1 MRQTLC
7 ENRNMTNLP
16 ATLCAITF
24 QGNASNGLQQ
34 DAFFFVDDYY
44 QEALG
49 ITPVRQCDDAFCVA
63 VSDGV
68 SQSDFSQVASLTA
81 MKTVK
86 QLWQTYLDNPNQSA
100 VMDISKIYE
109 KVATLPK
116 RFYGASAT
124 LALVYR
130 TFAKNNQANSS
141 VVIKHIGD
149 SRVYHFSAMTKTWRC
164 ITRDHNLLNQLVDE
178 KAAMENRQADF
189 SEYNQNGMASP
200 MYALTD
206 CLIADSDLDSNPMPA
221 FENQTLAVS
230 SGDCLVVCTDGVH
243 DLVFCNEWQGID
255 KHTDLQEWLKRLRKQ
270 IYASKGRAYDNAT
283 AILVRFDEC

>member
-1 MRQTLC
+1 
-7 ENRNMTNLP
+7 MTRLS
-16 ATLCAITF
+16 TMLCAMTF

-49 ITPVRQCDDAFCVA
+49 ITPVHRCDDAFCVA

-68 SQSDFSQVASLTA
+68 SQSDFSQVASLKA

-86 QLWQTYLDNPNQSA
+86 QLWQTYLDNPNKSA
-100 VMDISKIYE
+100 AMGISKIYE

-116 RFYGASAT
+116 RYYGASAT

-130 TFAKNNQANSS
+130 TFANDNQSNSS

-149 SRVYHFSAMTKTWRC
+149 SRVYHFSAITKTWRC
-164 ITRDHNLLNQLVDE
+164 ITRDHNLLNQLIDE
-178 KAAMENRQADF
+178 KAENENCQADF
-189 SEYNQNGMASP
+189 SKYNQEGMASP
-200 MYALTD
+200 LYALTD

-230 SGDCLVVCTDGVH
+230 SGDCLVVCTDGVY
-243 DLVFCNEWQGID
+243 DLVPCDEWEGID
-255 KHTDLQEWLKRLRKQ
+255 ETTDLQNWLKQLHKQ
-270 IYASKGRAYDNAT
+270 IYASEGRAYDNAT
-283 AILVRFDEC
+283 AILVRFESQ

>member
-1 MRQTLC
+1 
-7 ENRNMTNLP
+7 MTRLS
-16 ATLCAITF
+16 TTICAMTF

-68 SQSDFSQVASLTA
+68 SQSDFSQVASLKA

-116 RFYGASAT
+116 RYYGASAT
-124 LALVYR
+124 LALIYR
-130 TFAKNNQANSS
+130 TFANDNQANSS

-164 ITRDHNLLNQLVDE
+164 ITRDHNLLNQLIDE
-178 KAAMENRQADF
+178 KAENENRQADF
-189 SEYNQNGMASP
+189 GEYNQDGMASP

-221 FENQTLAVS
+221 YDSQTLKVS
-230 SGDCLVVCTDGVH
+230 SGDCLVICTDGVH

-255 KHTDLQEWLKRLRKQ
+255 KHTNLQAWLKQLRKQ
-270 IYASKGRAYDNAT
+270 IYASEGRAYDNAT
-283 AILVRFDEC
+283 AILVRFESQ

>member
-1 MRQTLC
+1 
-7 ENRNMTNLP
+7 MTRLS
-16 ATLCAITF
+16 TTICAMTF

-49 ITPVRQCDDAFCVA
+49 ITPVHRCDDAFCVA

-68 SQSDFSQVASLTA
+68 SQSDFSQVASLKA

-116 RFYGASAT
+116 RYYGASAT

-130 TFAKNNQANSS
+130 TFAKDNQSNSS

-243 DLVFCNEWQGID
+243 DLVLCDEWQGID
-255 KHTDLQEWLKRLRKQ
+255 KHTDLQAWLKQLRKQ
-270 IYASKGRAYDNAT
+270 IYASEGRAYDNAT
-283 AILVRFDEC
+283 AILVRFDEH

>member
-1 MRQTLC
+1 
-7 ENRNMTNLP
+7 MTRLS
-16 ATLCAITF
+16 TMLCAMTF

-49 ITPVRQCDDAFCVA
+49 ITPVHRCDDAFCVA

-68 SQSDFSQVASLTA
+68 SQSDFSQVASLKA
-81 MKTVK
+81 MKTAK
-86 QLWQTYLDNPNQSA
+86 QLWQTYLDNPNHSA

-116 RFYGASAT
+116 RYYGASAT

-130 TFAKNNQANSS
+130 TFAKDNQSNSS

-149 SRVYHFSAMTKTWRC
+149 SRVYHFSANTKTWRC
-164 ITRDHNLLNQLVDE
+164 ITRDHNLLNQLIDE
-178 KAAMENRQADF
+178 KAENENCQADF
-189 SEYNQNGMASP
+189 SEYNQDGMASP

-206 CLIADSDLDSNPMPA
+206 CLIADSDLENNPMPA

-230 SGDCLVVCTDGVH
+230 SDDCLVVCTDGVH

-255 KHTDLQEWLKRLRKQ
+255 KHTDLQEWLKQLRKQ

-283 AILVRFDEC
+283 AILVRFESQ

>member
-1 MRQTLC
+1 
-7 ENRNMTNLP
+7 MTRLST
-16 ATLCAITF
+16 TLCAMTF
-24 QGNASNGLQQ
+24 QGNANNGLQQ

-44 QEALG
+44 QVALG
-49 ITPVRQCDDAFCVA
+49 ITPVRQCDGAFCIA

-68 SQSDFSQVASLTA
+68 SQSDFSQVASLKA

-100 VMDISKIYE
+100 VMDILKIYE

-116 RFYGASAT
+116 RYYGASAT

-130 TFAKNNQANSS
+130 TFAKDKHPHSS

-178 KAAMENRQADF
+178 QAAMENRQADF
-189 SEYNQNGMASP
+189 GEYNQNGMASP

-206 CLIADSDLDSNPMPA
+206 CLIADSDLDNNPMPA

-230 SGDCLVVCTDGVH
+230 SDDCLVVCTDGVH
-243 DLVFCNEWQGID
+243 DLVPCDKWQSID
-255 KHTDLQEWLKRLRKQ
+255 KHTDLQAWLKQLRKQ

-283 AILVRFDEC
+283 AVLIRFDEH

>member
-1 MRQTLC
+1 
-7 ENRNMTNLP
+7 MTRLS
-16 ATLCAITF
+16 TTICAMTF
-24 QGNASNGLQQ
+24 QGNASNRLQQ

-49 ITPVRQCDDAFCVA
+49 ITPVHRCDDAFCVA

-68 SQSDFSQVASLTA
+68 SQSDFSQVASLKA

-116 RFYGASAT
+116 RYYGASAT

-130 TFAKNNQANSS
+130 TFVKDNQSNSS

-164 ITRDHNLLNQLVDE
+164 ITRDHNLLNQLINE
-178 KAAMENRQADF
+178 KAGNENRPVDF
-189 SEYNQNGMASP
+189 SEYNQDGMASP
-200 MYALTD
+200 LYALTD

-221 FENQTLAVS
+221 FENQTLKVS
-230 SGDCLVVCTDGVH
+230 SGDCLVVCTDGVY
-243 DLVFCNEWQGID
+243 DLVPCDEWEGID
-255 KHTDLQEWLKRLRKQ
+255 KHTDLQEWLKQLRKQ

-283 AILVRFDEC
+283 AILVRFDEH

>member
-1 MRQTLC
+1 
-7 ENRNMTNLP
+7 MTRLST
-16 ATLCAITF
+16 TLCAMTF

-49 ITPVRQCDDAFCVA
+49 ITPVLQCGDAFCVA

-68 SQSDFSQVASLTA
+68 SQSNLSQVASLKA

-116 RFYGASAT
+116 SFYGASAT

-130 TFAKNNQANSS
+130 PIAKASETNST

-164 ITRDHNLLNQLVDE
+164 ITRDHNLLNQLIDE
-178 KAAMENRQADF
+178 KAENENRQADF
-189 SEYNQNGMASP
+189 SEYNQDGMASP
-200 MYALTD
+200 LYALTD
-206 CLIADSDLDSNPMPA
+206 CLTVDSDLDNNPMPI
-221 FENQTLAVS
+221 FDSQTLAVS

-243 DLVFCNEWQGID
+243 DLVLCDEWQGID
-255 KHTDLQEWLKRLRKQ
+255 KHTDLQEWLKQLRKQ

-283 AILVRFDEC
+283 AILVRFDEH

>member
-1 MRQTLC
+1 
-7 ENRNMTNLP
+7 MTRLST
-16 ATLCAITF
+16 TLCAITF
-24 QGNASNGLQQ
+24 QGNANNGLQQ

-44 QEALG
+44 QERLG
-49 ITPVRQCDDAFCVA
+49 ITPVHRCDDAFCVA

-68 SQSDFSQVASLTA
+68 SQSDFSQVASLKA

-116 RFYGASAT
+116 RYYGASAT

-130 TFAKNNQANSS
+130 TFAKDNQSNSS

-178 KAAMENRQADF
+178 KAAMEKRQADF
-189 SEYNQNGMASP
+189 SEYNQDGMASP

-206 CLIADSDLDSNPMPA
+206 CLIADSDLDNNPMPA

-243 DLVFCNEWQGID
+243 DLVLCNEWQGID
-255 KHTDLQEWLKRLRKQ
+255 KHTDLQEWLKQLRKQ

-283 AILVRFDEC
+283 AILVRFDEH

>member
-1 MRQTLC
+1 
-7 ENRNMTNLP
+7 MTRIS
-16 ATLCAITF
+16 TTICAMTF

-49 ITPVRQCDDAFCVA
+49 ITPVRQCDGAFCVA

-68 SQSDFSQVASLTA
+68 AESNLSQYASL
-81 MKTVK
+81 KTVKAVK
-86 QLWQTYLDNPNQSA
+86 QLWQNYLDNSNQSP

-130 TFAKNNQANSS
+130 AFAKDNHPHSS

-149 SRVYHFSAMTKTWRC
+149 SRVYHFSANTKTWRC
-164 ITRDHNLLNQLVDE
+164 LTRDHNLLNQLIDE
-178 KAAMENRQADF
+178 KAGNENRPVDF
-189 SEYNQNGMASP
+189 SEYNQDGMASP
-200 MYALTD
+200 LYALTD
-206 CLIADSDLDSNPMPA
+206 CLIADSDLENNPMPI
-221 FENQTLAVS
+221 FDSQTLKVS
-230 SGDCLVVCTDGVH
+230 SGDCLVICTDGVH

-255 KHTDLQEWLKRLRKQ
+255 KHTNLQAWLKQLRKQ
-270 IYASKGRAYDNAT
+270 IYASEGRAYDNAT
-283 AILVRFDEC
+283 AILVRFESQ

>member
-1 MRQTLC
+1 
-7 ENRNMTNLP
+7 MTRLS
-16 ATLCAITF
+16 TMLCAMTF
-24 QGNASNGLQQ
+24 QGNASKGLQQ

-49 ITPVRQCDDAFCVA
+49 ITPVHRCDDAFCVA

-68 SQSDFSQVASLTA
+68 AESNLSQYASLKTV
-81 MKTVK
+81 KTVK
-86 QLWQTYLDNPNQSA
+86 QLWQNYLDNSNQSP

-130 TFAKNNQANSS
+130 TFAKDNQTNSS

-178 KAAMENRQADF
+178 QAAAENRQADF
-189 SEYNQNGMASP
+189 SEYNQDGMASP

-206 CLIADSDLDSNPMPA
+206 CLIADSDLENNPMPA

-230 SGDCLVVCTDGVH
+230 SDDCLVVCTDGVH

-255 KHTDLQEWLKRLRKQ
+255 KHTDLQEWLKQLRKQ

-283 AILVRFDEC
+283 AILVRFESQ

>member
-1 MRQTLC
+1 
-7 ENRNMTNLP
+7 MTRLST
-16 ATLCAITF
+16 TLCAMTF

-44 QEALG
+44 QETLG
-49 ITPVRQCDDAFCVA
+49 ITPVHRCDDAFCVA

-68 SQSDFSQVASLTA
+68 SQSDFSQVASLTT
-81 MKTVK
+81 MKAVK

-100 VMDISKIYE
+100 VMDILKIYE

-116 RFYGASAT
+116 RYYGASAT

-130 TFAKNNQANSS
+130 TFAKDKHPHSS

-178 KAAMENRQADF
+178 QAAMENRQADF
-189 SEYNQNGMASP
+189 GEYNQNGMASP

-206 CLIADSDLDSNPMPA
+206 CLIADSDLDNNPMPA
-221 FENQTLAVS
+221 FDSQKLAVS
-230 SGDCLVVCTDGVH
+230 SGDCLVVCTDGVY
-243 DLVFCNEWQGID
+243 DLVPCDEWEGID
-255 KHTDLQEWLKRLRKQ
+255 ETTDLQNWLKQLCKQ

-283 AILVRFDEC
+283 AILVRFESQ

>member
-1 MRQTLC
+1 
-7 ENRNMTNLP
+7 MTRLS
-16 ATLCAITF
+16 TTICAMTF

-49 ITPVRQCDDAFCVA
+49 ITPVHRCDDAFCVA

-68 SQSDFSQVASLTA
+68 SQSDFSQVASLKA

-116 RFYGASAT
+116 RYYGASAT

-130 TFAKNNQANSS
+130 PLAKASETNSI
-141 VVIKHIGD
+141 VVMKHIGD
-149 SRVYHFSAMTKTWRC
+149 SRVYHFSANTKTWRC
-164 ITRDHNLLNQLVDE
+164 LTRDHNLLNQLIDE
-178 KAAMENRQADF
+178 KAGNENRPVDF
-189 SEYNQNGMASP
+189 SEYNQDGMASP

-221 FENQTLAVS
+221 YDSQTLKVS

-243 DLVFCNEWQGID
+243 DLVLCDEWQGID
-255 KHTDLQEWLKRLRKQ
+255 KHTDLQAWLKQLRKQ

-283 AILVRFDEC
+283 AILVRFDEH

>member
-1 MRQTLC
+1 
-7 ENRNMTNLP
+7 MTRLS
-16 ATLCAITF
+16 TMLCAMTF

-68 SQSDFSQVASLTA
+68 AESNLSQYASLKTV
-81 MKTVK
+81 KTVK
-86 QLWQTYLDNPNQSA
+86 QLWQNYLDNSNQSP

-130 TFAKNNQANSS
+130 TFAKDNQTNSS

-178 KAAMENRQADF
+178 QAAAENRQADF
-189 SEYNQNGMASP
+189 SEYNQDGMASP

-206 CLIADSDLDSNPMPA
+206 CLIADSDLENNPMPA

-230 SGDCLVVCTDGVH
+230 SDDCLVVCTDGVH

-255 KHTDLQEWLKRLRKQ
+255 KHTDLQEWLKQLRKQ

-283 AILVRFDEC
+283 AILVRFDAR

>member
-1 MRQTLC
+1 
-7 ENRNMTNLP
+7 MTRLS
-16 ATLCAITF
+16 TTICAMTF

-44 QEALG
+44 QETLG
-49 ITPVRQCDDAFCVA
+49 ITPVHRCDDAFCVA

-68 SQSDFSQVASLTA
+68 SQSNLSQVASLKA

-109 KVATLPK
+109 KVAALPK
-116 RFYGASAT
+116 RYYGASAT

-130 TFAKNNQANSS
+130 TFAKDNQTNSS

-243 DLVFCNEWQGID
+243 DLVLCDEWQGID
-255 KHTDLQEWLKRLRKQ
+255 KHTDLQEWLKQLRKQ

-283 AILVRFDEC
+283 AILVRFDEH

>member
-1 MRQTLC
+1 
-7 ENRNMTNLP
+7 MTRLST
-16 ATLCAITF
+16 TLCAMTF

-49 ITPVRQCDDAFCVA
+49 ITPVHRYDDAFCVA

-68 SQSDFSQVASLTA
+68 SQSDFSQVASLKA
-81 MKTVK
+81 MKTAK

-116 RFYGASAT
+116 RYYGASAT

-130 TFAKNNQANSS
+130 AFAKNNQANSS

-164 ITRDHNLLNQLVDE
+164 ITRDHNLLNQIVDE
-178 KAAMENRQADF
+178 QAAAENRQADF
-189 SEYNQNGMASP
+189 SKYNQKGMASP
-200 MYALTD
+200 LYALTD

-221 FENQTLAVS
+221 FDSQTLAVS
-230 SGDCLVVCTDGVH
+230 SGDCLVVCTDGVY
-243 DLVFCNEWQGID
+243 DLVPCDEWEGID
-255 KHTDLQEWLKRLRKQ
+255 KHTDLQEWLKQLRKQ

-283 AILVRFDEC
+283 AILVRFDEH

>member
-1 MRQTLC
+1 
-7 ENRNMTNLP
+7 MTRL
-16 ATLCAITF
+16 ATTHCAMTF
-24 QGNASNGLQQ
+24 QGSASNRLQQ

-68 SQSDFSQVASLTA
+68 AESNLSQYASLKTV
-81 MKTVK
+81 KTVK
-86 QLWQTYLDNPNQSA
+86 QLWQNYLDNSNQSP

-130 TFAKNNQANSS
+130 TFAKDNQTNSS

-178 KAAMENRQADF
+178 QAAAENRQADF
-189 SEYNQNGMASP
+189 SEYNQDGMASP

-206 CLIADSDLDSNPMPA
+206 CLIADSDLENNPMPA

-230 SGDCLVVCTDGVH
+230 SDDCLVVCTDGVH
-243 DLVFCNEWQGID
+243 DLVPCDKWQSID
-255 KHTDLQEWLKRLRKQ
+255 KHTDLQAWLKQLRKQ

-283 AILVRFDEC
+283 AVLIRFDEH

>member
-1 MRQTLC
+1 
-7 ENRNMTNLP
+7 MTRLS
-16 ATLCAITF
+16 TTICAMTF

-49 ITPVRQCDDAFCVA
+49 ITPVHRYDDAFCVA

-68 SQSDFSQVASLTA
+68 SQSDFSQVASLKA

-116 RFYGASAT
+116 RYYGASAT

-130 TFAKNNQANSS
+130 TFAKDNQSNSS
-141 VVIKHIGD
+141 VIIKHIGD

-164 ITRDHNLLNQLVDE
+164 ITRDHNLMNQLVDE
-178 KAAMENRQADF
+178 QAAAENRQADF
-189 SEYNQNGMASP
+189 SEYNQDGMASP

-206 CLIADSDLDSNPMPA
+206 CLIGDSDLDSNPIPA

-243 DLVFCNEWQGID
+243 DLVLCDEWQGID
-255 KHTDLQEWLKRLRKQ
+255 KHTDLQEWLKQLRKQ

-283 AILVRFDEC
+283 AILVRFESQ

>member
-1 MRQTLC
+1 
-7 ENRNMTNLP
+7 MTRLS
-16 ATLCAITF
+16 TTICAMTF
-24 QGNASNGLQQ
+24 QGNASNRLQQ

-49 ITPVRQCDDAFCVA
+49 ITPVHRCDDALCVA

-68 SQSDFSQVASLTA
+68 SQSDFSQVASLKA
-81 MKTVK
+81 MKTAK

-116 RFYGASAT
+116 RYYGASAT

-130 TFAKNNQANSS
+130 AFAKDNHTHSS

-164 ITRDHNLLNQLVDE
+164 ITRDHNLLNQIVDE
-178 KAAMENRQADF
+178 QAAAENRQADF
-189 SEYNQNGMASP
+189 SEYNQDGMASP

-206 CLIADSDLDSNPMPA
+206 CLIADSDLDNNPMPA
-221 FENQTLAVS
+221 YDSQTLAVS

-243 DLVFCNEWQGID
+243 DLVLCDEWQGID
-255 KHTDLQEWLKRLRKQ
+255 KHTDLQEWLKQLRKQ

-283 AILVRFDEC
+283 AILVRFDEH

>member
-1 MRQTLC
+1 
-7 ENRNMTNLP
+7 MTRLST
-16 ATLCAITF
+16 TLCAMTF

-68 SQSDFSQVASLTA
+68 SQSDFSQVASLKA

-116 RFYGASAT
+116 RYYGASAT

-130 TFAKNNQANSS
+130 TFAKDNQTNSS

-178 KAAMENRQADF
+178 QAAAENRQADF
-189 SEYNQNGMASP
+189 GEYNQDGMASP

-230 SGDCLVVCTDGVH
+230 SGDCLVVCTDGVY
-243 DLVFCNEWQGID
+243 DLVPCCEWQAID
-255 KHTDLQEWLKRLRKQ
+255 ETTDLQNWLKQLRKQ
-270 IYASKGRAYDNAT
+270 IYASEGRAYDNAT
-283 AILVRFDEC
+283 TILVRFESQ

>member
-1 MRQTLC
+1 
-7 ENRNMTNLP
+7 MTRLS
-16 ATLCAITF
+16 TMLCAMTF

-68 SQSDFSQVASLTA
+68 AESNLSQYASLKTV
-81 MKTVK
+81 KTVK
-86 QLWQTYLDNPNQSA
+86 QLWQNYLDNSNQSP

-116 RFYGASAT
+116 RYYGASAT

-178 KAAMENRQADF
+178 QAAAENRQADF
-189 SEYNQNGMASP
+189 SEYNQDGMASP

-206 CLIADSDLDSNPMPA
+206 CLIADSDLENNPMPA

-230 SGDCLVVCTDGVH
+230 SDDCLVVCTDGVH

-255 KHTDLQEWLKRLRKQ
+255 KHTDLQEWLKQLRKQ

-283 AILVRFDEC
+283 AILVRFESQ

>member
-1 MRQTLC
+1 
-7 ENRNMTNLP
+7 MTRLS
-16 ATLCAITF
+16 TTICAMTF

-49 ITPVRQCDDAFCVA
+49 ITPIRHCDGAFCVA

-68 SQSDFSQVASLTA
+68 SQSDFSQVASLKA

-100 VMDISKIYE
+100 VMDILKIYE

-116 RFYGASAT
+116 RYYGASAT

-130 TFAKNNQANSS
+130 TFANDNQSNSS

-164 ITRDHNLLNQLVDE
+164 ITRDHNLLNQLIDE
-178 KAAMENRQADF
+178 KAENENRQADF
-189 SEYNQNGMASP
+189 GEYNQDGMASP

-206 CLIADSDLDSNPMPA
+206 CLIADSDLDNNPMPT
-221 FENQTLAVS
+221 FDSQTLKVS
-230 SGDCLVVCTDGVH
+230 SDDCLVVCTDGVH
-243 DLVFCNEWQGID
+243 DLVLCDEWQGID
-255 KHTDLQEWLKRLRKQ
+255 KHTDLQAWLKQLRKQ
-270 IYASKGRAYDNAT
+270 IYASEGRAYDNAT
-283 AILVRFDEC
+283 AILVRFDAR

>member
-1 MRQTLC
+1 
-7 ENRNMTNLP
+7 MTRLS
-16 ATLCAITF
+16 TTICAMTF
-24 QGNASNGLQQ
+24 QGNASNRLQQ

-49 ITPVRQCDDAFCVA
+49 ITPVHRCDDAFCVA

-68 SQSDFSQVASLTA
+68 SQSNLSQVASLKA

-116 RFYGASAT
+116 RYYGASAT

-130 TFAKNNQANSS
+130 TFAKDNQSNSS

-164 ITRDHNLLNQLVDE
+164 ITRDHNLLNQLIDE
-178 KAAMENRQADF
+178 KAENENRQADF
-189 SEYNQNGMASP
+189 GEYNQDGMASP

-243 DLVFCNEWQGID
+243 DLVLCDEWQGID
-255 KHTDLQEWLKRLRKQ
+255 KHTDLQAWLKQLRKQ

-283 AILVRFDEC
+283 AILVRFDEH

>member
-1 MRQTLC
+1 
-7 ENRNMTNLP
+7 MTRLS
-16 ATLCAITF
+16 TTICAMTF

-44 QEALG
+44 QEAIG
-49 ITPVRQCDDAFCVA
+49 ITPVHRCDDAFCVA

-68 SQSDFSQVASLTA
+68 AESNLSQYASLKTV
-81 MKTVK
+81 KTVK
-86 QLWQTYLDNPNQSA
+86 QLWQNYLDNSNQSA

-130 TFAKNNQANSS
+130 PLAKASETNPPI
-141 VVIKHIGD
+141 VIKHIGD

-164 ITRDHNLLNQLVDE
+164 ITRDHNLLNQLIDE
-178 KAAMENRQADF
+178 KAENENRQADF
-189 SEYNQNGMASP
+189 GEYNQDGMASP

-206 CLIADSDLDSNPMPA
+206 CLIADSDLDNNPMPT
-221 FENQTLAVS
+221 FDSQTLKVS
-230 SGDCLVVCTDGVH
+230 SDDCLVVCTDGVH
-243 DLVFCNEWQGID
+243 DLVPCDKWQSID
-255 KHTDLQEWLKRLRKQ
+255 KHTDLQAWLKQLRKQ

-283 AILVRFDEC
+283 AVLIRFDEH

>member
-1 MRQTLC
+1 MS
-7 ENRNMTNLP
+7 NLS
-16 ATLCAITF
+16 AILCAMTF

-49 ITPVRQCDDAFCVA
+49 ITSVHRCDDAFCVA

-68 SQSDFSQVASLTA
+68 SQSDFSQVASLEA

-100 VMDISKIYE
+100 VMDISKIHD
-109 KVATLPK
+109 KVTTLPK
-116 RFYGASAT
+116 RYYGASAT

-130 TFAKNNQANSS
+130 PLAKVNETNST

-149 SRVYHFSAMTKTWRC
+149 SRVYHFSATTKTWRC

-178 KAAMENRQADF
+178 QAAAENRQADF
-189 SEYNQNGMASP
+189 GEYNQDGMASP

-221 FENQTLAVS
+221 YESQTLAVS
-230 SGDCLVVCTDGVH
+230 SGDCLVVCTDGVY
-243 DLVFCNEWQGID
+243 DLVPCCEWQAID
-255 KHTDLQEWLKRLRKQ
+255 ETTDLQNWLKQLRKQ
-270 IYASKGRAYDNAT
+270 IYASEGRAYDNAT
-283 AILVRFDEC
+283 AILVKFESQ

>member
-1 MRQTLC
+1 
-7 ENRNMTNLP
+7 MTRLS
-16 ATLCAITF
+16 TTICAMTF

-49 ITPVRQCDDAFCVA
+49 ITPVLQCGDAFCVA

-68 SQSDFSQVASLTA
+68 SQSDFSQVASLKA

-116 RFYGASAT
+116 RYYGASAT

-130 TFAKNNQANSS
+130 TFAKDNHTHSS
-141 VVIKHIGD
+141 VVIKHTGD

-164 ITRDHNLLNQLVDE
+164 ITRDHNLLNQLIDE
-178 KAAMENRQADF
+178 KAENENRQADF
-189 SEYNQNGMASP
+189 GEYNQDGMASP

-206 CLIADSDLDSNPMPA
+206 CLIADSDLDNNPMPT
-221 FENQTLAVS
+221 FDSQTLKVS
-230 SGDCLVVCTDGVH
+230 SDDCLVVCTDGVH
-243 DLVFCNEWQGID
+243 DLVPCEEWQSID
-255 KHTDLQEWLKRLRKQ
+255 KHTDLQAWLKQLRKQ
-270 IYASKGRAYDNAT
+270 IYASEGRAYDNAT
-283 AILVRFDEC
+283 AILVRFDAH

>member
-1 MRQTLC
+1 
-7 ENRNMTNLP
+7 MTRLST
-16 ATLCAITF
+16 TLCAITF
-24 QGNASNGLQQ
+24 QGNANNGLQQ

-44 QEALG
+44 QERLG
-49 ITPVRQCDDAFCVA
+49 ITPVHRCDDAFCVA

-68 SQSDFSQVASLTA
+68 SQSDFSQVASLKA

-116 RFYGASAT
+116 RYYGASAT

-130 TFAKNNQANSS
+130 TFAKDNQSNSS

-178 KAAMENRQADF
+178 QAAMEKRQADF
-189 SEYNQNGMASP
+189 SEYNQDGMASP

-206 CLIADSDLDSNPMPA
+206 CLIADSDLDNNPMPA

-243 DLVFCNEWQGID
+243 DLVLCNEWQGID
-255 KHTDLQEWLKRLRKQ
+255 KHTDLQEWLKQLRKQ

-283 AILVRFDEC
+283 AILVRFDEH

>member
-1 MRQTLC
+1 
-7 ENRNMTNLP
+7 MTRLS
-16 ATLCAITF
+16 TTICAMTF

-49 ITPVRQCDDAFCVA
+49 ITPVHRCDDAFCVA

-68 SQSDFSQVASLTA
+68 SQSDFSQVASLKA

-100 VMDISKIYE
+100 VMDILKIYE

-116 RFYGASAT
+116 RYYGASAT

-130 TFAKNNQANSS
+130 TFAKDKHPHSS

-164 ITRDHNLLNQLVDE
+164 ITRDHNLLNQLIDE
-178 KAAMENRQADF
+178 KAENENRQADF
-189 SEYNQNGMASP
+189 GEYNQDGMASP

-206 CLIADSDLDSNPMPA
+206 CLIADSDLDNNPMPTYDS
-221 FENQTLAVS
+221 QTLKVS
-230 SGDCLVVCTDGVH
+230 SDDCLVVCTDGVH
-243 DLVFCNEWQGID
+243 DLVACDKWQSID
-255 KHTDLQEWLKRLRKQ
+255 KHTNLQAWLKQLSKQ
-270 IYASKGRAYDNAT
+270 IYASEGRAYDNAT
-283 AILVRFDEC
+283 AILVRFDKY

>member
-1 MRQTLC
+1 
-7 ENRNMTNLP
+7 MTRLS
-16 ATLCAITF
+16 TTICAMTF
-24 QGNASNGLQQ
+24 QGNTSKGLQQ

-49 ITPVRQCDDAFCVA
+49 ITPVHRCDDAFCIA

-68 SQSDFSQVASLTA
+68 SQSDFSQVASLKA

-116 RFYGASAT
+116 RYYGASAT

-130 TFAKNNQANSS
+130 TFAKDNQFNSS

-178 KAAMENRQADF
+178 QAAMENRQADF

-230 SGDCLVVCTDGVH
+230 SGDCLVVCTDGVY
-243 DLVFCNEWQGID
+243 DLVPCDEWQGID
-255 KHTDLQEWLKRLRKQ
+255 KHTDLQEWLKQLRKQ
-270 IYASKGRAYDNAT
+270 IYASKGRTYDNAT
-283 AILVRFDEC
+283 AILVRFDEH

>member
-1 MRQTLC
+1 
-7 ENRNMTNLP
+7 MTRLS
-16 ATLCAITF
+16 TTICAMTF
-24 QGNASNGLQQ
+24 QGNASNRLQQ

-44 QEALG
+44 QEAIG
-49 ITPVRQCDDAFCVA
+49 ITPVHRCDDAFCVA

-68 SQSDFSQVASLTA
+68 SQSDFSQVASLKA

-116 RFYGASAT
+116 RYYGASAT

-130 TFAKNNQANSS
+130 PLAKASETNST
-141 VVIKHIGD
+141 VIIKHIGD

-164 ITRDHNLLNQLVDE
+164 ITRDHNLLNQIVDE
-178 KAAMENRQADF
+178 QAAAENRQADF
-189 SEYNQNGMASP
+189 SKYNQKGMASP
-200 MYALTD
+200 LYALTD

-221 FENQTLAVS
+221 FDSQTLAVS
-230 SGDCLVVCTDGVH
+230 SGDCLVVCTDGVY
-243 DLVFCNEWQGID
+243 DLVPCDEWQGID
-255 KHTDLQEWLKRLRKQ
+255 KHTDLQEWLKQLRKQ
-270 IYASKGRAYDNAT
+270 IYAAKGRAYDNAT
-283 AILVRFDEC
+283 AILVRFDEH

>member
-1 MRQTLC
+1 
-7 ENRNMTNLP
+7 MTRLST
-16 ATLCAITF
+16 TLCAITF
-24 QGNASNGLQQ
+24 QGNANNGLQQ

-44 QEALG
+44 QERLG
-49 ITPVRQCDDAFCVA
+49 ITPVHRCDDAFCVA

-68 SQSDFSQVASLTA
+68 SQSDFSQVASLKA

-116 RFYGASAT
+116 RYYGASAT

-130 TFAKNNQANSS
+130 TFAKDNQSNSS

-164 ITRDHNLLNQLVDE
+164 ITRDHNLLNQIVDE
-178 KAAMENRQADF
+178 QAAAENRQADF
-189 SEYNQNGMASP
+189 GKYNQEGMASP
-200 MYALTD
+200 LYALTD

-221 FENQTLAVS
+221 FDSQTLKVS

-243 DLVFCNEWQGID
+243 DLVLCDEWQGID
-255 KHTDLQEWLKRLRKQ
+255 KHTNLQAWLKQLRKQ
-270 IYASKGRAYDNAT
+270 IYAAKGRAYDNAT
-283 AILVRFDEC
+283 AILVRFESQ

>member
-1 MRQTLC
+1 
-7 ENRNMTNLP
+7 MTRLS
-16 ATLCAITF
+16 TTICAMTF

-49 ITPVRQCDDAFCVA
+49 ITPVHRYDDAFCVA

-68 SQSDFSQVASLTA
+68 SQSDFSQVASLKA

-116 RFYGASAT
+116 RYYGASAT

-130 TFAKNNQANSS
+130 TFAKDNQSNSS

-149 SRVYHFSAMTKTWRC
+149 SRVYYFSANTKTWRC
-164 ITRDHNLLNQLVDE
+164 ITRDHNLLNQLIDE
-178 KAAMENRQADF
+178 KAGNENRQVDF
-189 SEYNQNGMASP
+189 SKYNQEGMASP
-200 MYALTD
+200 LYALTD
-206 CLIADSDLDSNPMPA
+206 CLIADSDLENNPMPA
-221 FENQTLAVS
+221 YDSQTLAVS

-243 DLVFCNEWQGID
+243 DLVPCDKWQSID
-255 KHTDLQEWLKRLRKQ
+255 KHTDLQAWLKQLRKQ
-270 IYASKGRAYDNAT
+270 IYASEGRAYDNAT
-283 AILVRFDEC
+283 AILVRFDER

>member
-1 MRQTLC
+1 
-7 ENRNMTNLP
+7 MTRLS
-16 ATLCAITF
+16 TMLCAMTF

-68 SQSDFSQVASLTA
+68 AESNLSQYASLKTV
-81 MKTVK
+81 KTVK
-86 QLWQTYLDNPNQSA
+86 QLWQNYLDNSNQSP

-116 RFYGASAT
+116 RYYGASAT

-130 TFAKNNQANSS
+130 AFAKDNQSNSS

-149 SRVYHFSAMTKTWRC
+149 SRVYHFSANTKTWRC
-164 ITRDHNLLNQLVDE
+164 ITRDHNLLNQLIDE
-178 KAAMENRQADF
+178 KAENENRQVNF
-189 SEYNQNGMASP
+189 SEYNRKGMASP
-200 MYALTD
+200 LYALTD
-206 CLIADSDLDSNPMPA
+206 CLIADSDLDNNPMPT
-221 FENQTLAVS
+221 FDSQTLAVS
-230 SGDCLVVCTDGVH
+230 SDDCLVVCTDGVH

-255 KHTDLQEWLKRLRKQ
+255 KHTDLQEWLKQLRKQ

-283 AILVRFDEC
+283 AILVRFDAR

>member
-1 MRQTLC
+1 
-7 ENRNMTNLP
+7 MTRLS
-16 ATLCAITF
+16 TTICAMTF

-44 QEALG
+44 QEVLG
-49 ITPVRQCDDAFCVA
+49 ITPVHRCDGAFCVA

-68 SQSDFSQVASLTA
+68 SQSDFSQVASLTT
-81 MKTVK
+81 MKAVK

-100 VMDISKIYE
+100 VMDILKIYN

-116 RFYGASAT
+116 RYYGASAT
-124 LALVYR
+124 FALVYR
-130 TFAKNNQANSS
+130 TFAKDNQSNSS
-141 VVIKHIGD
+141 VVIKHMGD

-178 KAAMENRQADF
+178 QAAMENRQADF
-189 SEYNQNGMASP
+189 GEYNQNGMASP

-230 SGDCLVVCTDGVH
+230 SGDCLVVCTDGVY
-243 DLVFCNEWQGID
+243 DLVPCCEWQAID
-255 KHTDLQEWLKRLRKQ
+255 ETTDLQNWLKQLRKQ
-270 IYASKGRAYDNAT
+270 IYASEGRAYDNAT
-283 AILVRFDEC
+283 TILVRFESQ

>member
-1 MRQTLC
+1 
-7 ENRNMTNLP
+7 MTRLSN
-16 ATLCAITF
+16 TICAMTF
-24 QGNASNGLQQ
+24 QGSASNRLQQ

-100 VMDISKIYE
+100 VMDILKIYE

-116 RFYGASAT
+116 RYYGASAT

-130 TFAKNNQANSS
+130 TFAKDKHPHSS

-178 KAAMENRQADF
+178 QAAMENRQADF
-189 SEYNQNGMASP
+189 GEYNQNGMASP

-221 FENQTLAVS
+221 FDSQTLAVS
-230 SGDCLVVCTDGVH
+230 SGDCLVVCTDGVY
-243 DLVFCNEWQGID
+243 DLVPCDEWEGID
-255 KHTDLQEWLKRLRKQ
+255 KHTDLQEWLKQLRKQ

-283 AILVRFDEC
+283 AVLIRFDEH

>member
-1 MRQTLC
+1 M
-7 ENRNMTNLP
+7 
-16 ATLCAITF
+16 TF

-49 ITPVRQCDDAFCVA
+49 ITPVHRYDDAFCVA

-68 SQSDFSQVASLTA
+68 SQSDFSQVASLKA
-81 MKTVK
+81 MKTAK

-116 RFYGASAT
+116 RYYGASAT

-130 TFAKNNQANSS
+130 AFAKNNQANSS

-164 ITRDHNLLNQLVDE
+164 ITRDHNLLNQIVDE
-178 KAAMENRQADF
+178 QAAAENRQADF
-189 SEYNQNGMASP
+189 SKYNQKGMASP
-200 MYALTD
+200 LYALTD

-221 FENQTLAVS
+221 FDSQTLAVS
-230 SGDCLVVCTDGVH
+230 SGDCLVVCTDGVY
-243 DLVFCNEWQGID
+243 DLVPCDEWEGID
-255 KHTDLQEWLKRLRKQ
+255 KHTDLQEWLKQLRKQ

-283 AILVRFDEC
+283 AILVRFDEH

>member
-1 MRQTLC
+1 MS
-7 ENRNMTNLP
+7 NLS

-49 ITPVRQCDDAFCVA
+49 ITPVLHCDDAFCVA

-68 SQSDFSQVASLTA
+68 SQSDFSQVASLKA
-81 MKTVK
+81 MKTAK

-116 RFYGASAT
+116 RYYGASAT

-130 TFAKNNQANSS
+130 PIAKASETNST

-149 SRVYHFSAMTKTWRC
+149 SRVYHFSANTKTWRC
-164 ITRDHNLLNQLVDE
+164 ITRDHNLLNQLIDE
-178 KAAMENRQADF
+178 KVGNENRQVDF
-189 SEYNQNGMASP
+189 GEYNQDGMASP

-221 FENQTLAVS
+221 FENQTWAVS

-243 DLVFCNEWQGID
+243 DLVLCDEWQSID
-255 KHTDLQEWLKRLRKQ
+255 KHTDLQEWLKQLRKQ

-283 AILVRFDEC
+283 AILVRFDEH

>member
-1 MRQTLC
+1 
-7 ENRNMTNLP
+7 MTRLS
-16 ATLCAITF
+16 TTICAMTF

-49 ITPVRQCDDAFCVA
+49 ITPVHRCDDAFCVA

-68 SQSDFSQVASLTA
+68 SQSDFSQVASLKA

-116 RFYGASAT
+116 RYYGASAT

-130 TFAKNNQANSS
+130 TFAKDNPSNSS

-243 DLVFCNEWQGID
+243 DLVLCDEWQGID
-255 KHTDLQEWLKRLRKQ
+255 KHTDLQAWLKQLRKQ
-270 IYASKGRAYDNAT
+270 IYASEGRAYDNAT
-283 AILVRFDEC
+283 AILVRFDEH

>member
-1 MRQTLC
+1 
-7 ENRNMTNLP
+7 MTRLS
-16 ATLCAITF
+16 TTICAMTF

-49 ITPVRQCDDAFCVA
+49 ITPVHRCDDAFCVA

-68 SQSDFSQVASLTA
+68 SQSDFSQVASLKA

-130 TFAKNNQANSS
+130 PLAKASETNPPI
-141 VVIKHIGD
+141 VIKHIGD

-164 ITRDHNLLNQLVDE
+164 ITSDHNLINQLIDE
-178 KAAMENRQADF
+178 KAENENRQADF
-189 SEYNQNGMASP
+189 GEYNQDGMASP

-206 CLIADSDLDSNPMPA
+206 CLIADSDLDNNPMPT
-221 FENQTLAVS
+221 FENQTLKVS
-230 SGDCLVVCTDGVH
+230 SDDCLVVCTDGVH
-243 DLVFCNEWQGID
+243 DLVPCDKWQSID
-255 KHTDLQEWLKRLRKQ
+255 KHTDLQAWLKQLRKQ
-270 IYASKGRAYDNAT
+270 IYASEGRAYDNAT
-283 AILVRFDEC
+283 AILVRFDEH